1 MSVAPAHLP
10 RRETRAGSHLKVAPE
25 VARRRRY
32 TRLAMAGAALVT
44 VASLFLMVAFQVFA
58 AQSAFRLDHLAK
70 VRANEELRN
79 QRLRAQVATLSSPA
93 SVVERAQQ
101 DGLVPVPVAY
111 VQAPP
116 AAPTKPVFDAAGKV
130 LNSTWSTTKKHLD
143 DGNP

>member
-1 MSVAPAHLP
+1 MSVVPASLP
-10 RRETRAGSHLKVAPE
+10 RPATRARAHLKVAPE

-32 TRLAMAGAALVT
+32 TRLAMVGAALVT

-58 AQSAFRLDHLAK
+58 AQSAFRLDQLAK

-79 QRLRAQVATLSSPA
+79 ERLREQVASLSSPG
-93 SVVERAQQ
+93 SVIARAQQ
-101 DGLVPVPVAY
+101 DGLVPVPVNY

-116 AAPTKPVFDAAGKV
+116 AAPDKPVSDAAGKV
-130 LNSTWSTTKKHLD
+130 LNQTWSTTKKHLD

>member
-1 MSVAPAHLP
+1 MAVVPASLP
-10 RRETRAGSHLKVAPE
+10 RPETRSRAHLKVAPE
-25 VARRRRY
+25 VARRRRL

-58 AQSAFRLDHLAK
+58 TQSAFRLDHLEK

-79 QRLRAQVATLSSPA
+79 QRLREQVATLSSPG
-93 SVVERAQQ
+93 SIIERARQ
-101 DGLVPVPVAY
+101 DGLTQVPVAY

-116 AAPTKPVFDAAGKV
+116 AAPQKPVSDAAGKV
-130 LNSTWSTTKKHLD
+130 LNQSWSTTKKHLD

>member
-1 MSVAPAHLP
+1 MSVVPAHLP
-10 RRETRAGSHLKVAPE
+10 RRETRPRAYLKVAPE

-32 TRLAMAGAALVT
+32 TRLAMTGAALVT

-58 AQSAFRLDHLAK
+58 AQSAFRLDQLSK

-79 QRLRAQVATLSSPA
+79 QRLRDQVASLSSPG
-93 SVVERAQQ
+93 SVIERARQ

-116 AAPTKPVFDAAGKV
+116 AAPLKPVSDAAGKV
-130 LNSTWSTTKKHLD
+130 LNQSWPTTKQHLD

>member
-1 MSVAPAHLP
+1 VAIAPASLP
-10 RRETRAGSHLKVAPE
+10 RRETRSRAHLKVAPE

-58 AQSAFRLDHLAK
+58 TQSAFRLDHLEK

-79 QRLRAQVATLSSPA
+79 QRLRAQVASLSSPG
-93 SVVERAQQ
+93 SIVERAQQ
-101 DGLVPVPVAY
+101 DGLVQVPVAY

-116 AAPTKPVFDAAGKV
+116 AAPKKPLIDAAQKV
-130 LNSTWSTTKKHLD
+130 LQSWSTTKKHLD

>member
-10 RRETRAGSHLKVAPE
+10 RRETGARPHLKVAPE

-44 VASLFLMVAFQVFA
+44 VASLFMMVAFQVFA
-58 AQSAFRLDHLAK
+58 TQSAFRLDQLAK

-79 QRLRAQVATLSSPA
+79 QRLRAEVATLSSPG
-93 SVVERAQQ
+93 SVVQRAQQ

-116 AAPTKPVFDAAGKV
+116 AAPKQPLTDAAQTV
-130 LNSTWSTTKKHLD
+130 LQSWSTTKKHLD